1 MTDDIG
7 KTLATWW
14 REVLRPGDDNSV
26 ARALR
31 ARLRRAET
39 LDVLAQRQ
47 VHDLVATAPWL
58 RARPEALIHAVQVL
72 ALVERNDAR
81 SLARVLGAGEDAIHA
96 GLAGAVVCGRV
107 EPVPLDAPFTVVIDY
122 AHNEAA
128 AECLLRTLRAY
139 RPTRLVAVFG
149 CGGARSRLRRFGMG
163 SVCARLADFC
173 IITEDNSR
181 GEPVEHI
188 LADIRAGLRLGN
200 PATPFAEIPDR
211 RQAIYYALDHAQPGD
226 IIAILGKGHETT
238 IERGGIKEP
247 FVEREIVEEYWG
259 R

>member
-1 MTDDIG
+1 MGVFTNLSPDHIG
-7 KTLATWW
+7 PDEHADFAEYLFWK
-14 REVLRPGDDNSV
+14 
-26 ARALR
+26 RALFRRCRVGVFNNDDPHVGKIMQGLSCR
-31 ARLRRAET
+31 AVTYGIGCPADVRADADFALT
-39 LDVLAQRQ
+39 
-47 VHDLVATAPWL
+47 
-58 RARPEALIHAVQVL
+58 RAGGR
-72 ALVERNDAR
+72 
-81 SLARVLGAGEDAIHA
+81 LGAAFTVDGARYA
-96 GLAGAVVCGRV
+96 VGMPGAFSVYNALA
-107 EPVPLDAPFTVVIDY
+107 APFTVVIDY

>member
-1 MTDDIG
+1 M
-7 KTLATWW
+7 K
-14 REVLRPGDDNSV
+14 
-26 ARALR
+26 
-31 ARLRRAET
+31 ET
-39 LDVLAQRQ
+39 
-47 VHDLVATAPWL
+47 
-58 RARPEALIHAVQVL
+58 
-72 ALVERNDAR
+72 
-81 SLARVLGAGEDAIHA
+81 
-96 GLAGAVVCGRV
+96 
-107 EPVPLDAPFTVVIDY
+107 TVVIIGGGATGTGILRDLAMRGVRALLFEMGSVANGTSSRFHGLLHSGARY
-122 AHNEAA
+122 AVSDNEAA